1 MTLMLEIEKPTAII
15 NEKKVRRNIERMAK
29 KAKNDDVRF
38 RPHFKTHQSAEIGE
52 WFRDY
57 GVSAITVSSVDMAE
71 YFINHGWD
79 DITVAVPVNI
89 RQLDKINKLTKTVYL
104 NLLVESIESV
114 KTLEKISHE
123 SKLWIEIDIGYRRTG
138 VNWKDT
144 DRTDIIANIITKADK
159 LQLVGI
165 LTHAGHA
172 YNSHSVAELK
182 KIHNDSV
189 YQMNSVRK
197 HLTSR
202 GYDNIEISIGDTP
215 TCSVVDDFSGVDE
228 IRPGNFVFNDLMQV
242 NIGSCE
248 EEDIALA
255 VGCPVI
261 AKYPQRNELV
271 VYGGGVHLS
280 KDFIVL
286 DDGSKSFGSIALPT
300 DEGWSTSIE
309 NAYVSSP
316 SQEHGVIKAGEDF
329 VEKTNVGDILM
340 ILPIHSCLT
349 ANLYQKLKTL
359 EGQNLS
365 TFNY

>member
-1 MTLMLEIEKPTAII
+1 MLEIEKPTAII
-15 NEKKVRRNIERMAK
+15 NEKKVRRNIERMTK
-29 KAKNDDVRF
+29 KAKKSNNVRF
-38 RPHFKTHQSAEIGE
+38 RPHFKTHQSADIGE

-89 RQLDKINKLTKTVYL
+89 KQLDKINKLSKTVYL
-104 NLLVESIESV
+104 NLLVESIEAV
-114 KTLEKISHE
+114 KTLEKISNE
-123 SKLWIEIDIGYRRTG
+123 SKVWIEIDVGYKRTG

-144 DRTDIIANIITKADK
+144 ERIDIIANTITKTDK

-189 YQMNSVRK
+189 YQMNSIRK

-215 TCSVVDDFSGVDE
+215 TCSVVDDLSGVDE

-248 EEDIALA
+248 EEDIALV

-261 AKYPQRNELV
+261 AKYPKRNELV
-271 VYGGGVHLS
+271 IYGGGVHLS

-300 DEGWSTSIE
+300 EEGWSTSVE

-316 SQEHGVIKAGEDF
+316 SQEHGVIKAEEDF
-329 VEKTNVGDILM
+329 IEKTNVGDIFM

-349 ANLYQKLKTL
+349 ANLYQKMKTL